1 MDNQS
6 TPKLSIVNYI
16 QIYRTKLAKLE
27 GWYIW
32 FFFWV
37 TRKHTFKKIKKK
49 EKIQI
54 SKFYFKNYQKFK
66 KKIVLNFLLKIEKNQ
81 TKTTYF
87 FINFLPNFLI
97 FPLKNQKFWILNSL
111 SQIFFVKKNQKL
123 ENKNSK
129 FVLKM
134 RTFFL
139 FCFRKT

>member
-1 MDNQS
+1 MYCGPME
-6 TPKLSIVNYI
+6 TLYLKLHHKVMWMKICNPYGS
-16 QIYRTKLAKLE
+16 
-27 GWYIW
+27 
-32 FFFWV
+32 FFEWPGN
-37 TRKHTFKKIKKK
+37 TLLKKIKKK

-54 SKFYFKNYQKFK
+54 SKFYFKNYQKFT